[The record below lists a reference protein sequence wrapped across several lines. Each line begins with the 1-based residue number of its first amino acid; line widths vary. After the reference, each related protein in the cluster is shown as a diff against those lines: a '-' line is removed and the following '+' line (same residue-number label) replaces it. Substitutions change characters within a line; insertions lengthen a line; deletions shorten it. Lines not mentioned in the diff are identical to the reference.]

1 MGDLQGFTDGYHGVE
16 AARPRRLV
24 LAIGDGS
31 DVVPGVRAA
40 VAAAAVPGSVV
51 MVVHMAH
58 ALVGAP
64 GFTSV
69 ESGRAIKETM
79 VEAIRLL
86 DEAGIEALGTVARKG
101 PAAGALAEIA
111 TSCNADLI
119 VTGST
124 SHDLLRAIAEVMG
137 T

>member
-1 MGDLQGFTDGYHGVE
+1 MGDLQAITDRHHGVE
-16 AARPRRLV
+16 TAKPRRVV
-24 LAIGDGS
+24 LAIGGGGDLG
-31 DVVPGVRAA
+31 PGVRLA

-51 MVVHMAH
+51 MVVHMAQ

-64 GFTSV
+64 GFASI
-69 ESGRAIKETM
+69 ESDRAIKETM

-124 SHDLLRAIAEVMG
+124 SNDLLLAIAEVMG